1 MDADANADD
10 TAPMMLAAS
19 LTVLCGLLVVAQ
31 LVFEARGHARG
42 RAVTKVLASLSFLAL
57 IALGA
62 PAGAAPA
69 TPLFTAI
76 AAGLVLG
83 ALGDV
88 ALLGQRSAA
97 FLAGLVAFL
106 LGHVAYVVAFAWLS
120 CPGGWLTPWSAL
132 PVLLAAGA
140 LVWLVPHVRRNKPA
154 MLVPVLVYVAVITLM
169 VIAALAAAQPAT
181 GPAPLLTPTRRW
193 IFLVGG
199 AVLFFAS
206 DLFVA
211 RNRFVAPGLVNRL
224 LGLPAYYGGQVLIAW
239 GALLSR

>member
-1 MDADANADD
+1 MTIGA
-10 TAPMMLAAS
+10 L
-19 LTVLCGLLVVAQ
+19 LTLLCGLLVALQ
-31 LVFEARGHARG
+31 LVFEARASGPG

-57 IALGA
+57 VALGG
-62 PAGAAPA
+62 PARAEPA
-69 TPLFTAI
+69 TPLFIAI

-97 FLAGLVAFL
+97 FLAGLVSFL

-120 CPGGWLTPWSAL
+120 CPGGWRTPWSLL
-132 PVLLAAGA
+132 PVLPAAGA
-140 LVWLVPHVRRNKPA
+140 LVWLLPHVRQKKPA
-154 MLVPVLVYVAVITLM
+154 MLVPVIAYVAVITLM
-169 VIAALAAAQPAT
+169 VVAALAAAAGPFEP
-181 GPAPLLTPTRRW
+181 GEPAPLLTETRRW
-193 IFLVGG
+193 VFLVGG
-199 AVLFFAS
+199 AGLFFVS

-224 LGLPAYYGGQVLIAW
+224 VGLPAYYGGQVLIAW